1 MSISAGLRRRVIEAA
16 QNRCGYCLMPAEY
29 VYAPMEIDHIW
40 PVTLGGTDD
49 ENNLWLACP
58 RCNLYKGSQTQG
70 YDPETDGNVLLFN
83 PRNQIW
89 AEHFHW
95 NDTKT
100 QIISLTSTGR
110 VTVATLQFNLEEAVA
125 FRSFIVAAGWI
136 PPFS

>member
-1 MSISAGLRRRVIEAA
+1 MSISASLRRRIIETA

-40 PVTLGGTDD
+40 PLTLGGTDD
-49 ENNLWLACP
+49 ETNLWLACP

-70 YDPETDGNVLLFN
+70 HDLETNENVLLFN

-95 NDTKT
+95 NDAKT
-100 QIISLTSTGR
+100 QIIGLTPIGR
-110 VTVATLQFNLEEAVA
+110 ATVTALQFNIEEAVA
-125 FRSFIVAAGWI
+125 FRSFIVVAGWI